1 VLTLQDGTSI
11 TGVNMPSSP
20 INNNI
25 SLFVIEMYS
34 DGRNVM
40 LCYGLG
46 WKGTYAA
53 GKQFDTKI
61 HPNFESYQY
70 SWIIVQR
77 EDTNGDGFVTT
88 AADGDT
94 YTIVATGQR

>member
-1 VLTLQDGTSI
+1 MLTLQDGTSI
-11 TGVNMPSSP
+11 TGVNISSSL

-25 SLFVIEMYS
+25 GMFVIELYS

-40 LCYGLG
+40 LCYGFG

-53 GKQFDTKI
+53 GKHFDTKI
-61 HPNFESYQY
+61 YSNFESYQY
-70 SWIIVQR
+70 SWIILQW
-77 EDTNGDGFVTT
+77 EDTNGDGFVNT
-88 AADGDT
+88 ATDGDT